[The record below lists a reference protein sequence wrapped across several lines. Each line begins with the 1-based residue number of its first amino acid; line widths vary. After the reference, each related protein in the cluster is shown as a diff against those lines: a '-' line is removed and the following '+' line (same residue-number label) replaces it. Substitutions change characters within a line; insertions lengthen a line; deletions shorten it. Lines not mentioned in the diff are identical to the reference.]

1 MWAPPTKTMQYEI
14 EIRKKAEKDLALI
27 PTIDAQRIADAI
39 FLMKNGHVCDIK
51 KLSNFSPE
59 YRLRVGNWRILFEIS
74 KNKIIIYR
82 ILNRK
87 EAYR

>member
-1 MWAPPTKTMQYEI
+1 MQYEI
-14 EIRKKAEKDLALI
+14 EIRKKAEKDLVLI
-27 PTIDAQRIADAI
+27 PKTDAKRIADAI
-39 FLMKNGHVCDIK
+39 FLMKNGLVCDIK
-51 KLSNFSPE
+51 KLSNFSTE

-82 ILNRK
+82 ILHRK